1 MSDDC
6 IFCQIIAGRAPCY
19 PVHETRY
26 TRTFL
31 DVFPAAP
38 GHCLIVTK
46 EHFTDIFDAT
56 PEAISMVG
64 HVSTLIAH
72 TVKDELQGDGVGIF
86 QLNGAAAGQTVCHYH
101 MHVIPR
107 NAGEDL
113 TIHSR
118 MPGDPG
124 DLQAMAERL
133 NRRAMGLHAEVD

>member
-6 IFCQIIAGRAPCY
+6 IFCQILSDQAPCY

-31 DVFPAAP
+31 DIFPAAP

-46 EHFTDIFDAT
+46 NHYQDIFDAT
-56 PEAISMVG
+56 PEAIGMVG

-72 TVKDELQGDGVGIF
+72 TVKQELNCDGVGIF
-86 QLNGAAAGQTVCHYH
+86 QLNGAAAGQTVFHYH

-107 NAGEDL
+107 THGSDMQ
-113 TIHSR
+113 IHAR
-118 MPGDPG
+118 APGDPEE
-124 DLQAMAERL
+124 LQAMAQRL
-133 NRRAMGLHAEVD
+133 HTRALSMRIDD

>member
-6 IFCQIIAGRAPCY
+6 IFCQILADKAPCY

-31 DVFPAAP
+31 DIFPATP

-46 EHFTDIFDAT
+46 DHYTDIFDTT
-56 PEAISMVG
+56 PEAVAMVG

-72 TVKDELQGDGVGIF
+72 TLRDELQCDGVGVF
-86 QLNGAAAGQTVCHYH
+86 QLNGAAAGQTVFHYH

-107 NAGEDL
+107 NAGDDPA
-113 TIHSR
+113 IHSR
-118 MPGDPG
+118 SPGAPTE
-124 DLQAMAERL
+124 LEAMAKRL
-133 NRRAMGLHAEVD
+133 SKRAYSMRVED

>member
-6 IFCQIIAGRAPCY
+6 IFCQIIADKAPCY

-31 DVFPAAP
+31 DIFPSAP

-46 EHFTDIFDAT
+46 QHSDDIFDAT
-56 PEAISMVG
+56 PESIAMVG

-72 TVKDELQGDGVGIF
+72 TLREELQCDGVGMF
-86 QLNGAAAGQTVCHYH
+86 QLNGAAAGQTVFHYH

-107 NAGEDL
+107 TAGDDL
-113 TIHSR
+113 SIHSR
-118 MPGDPG
+118 VPGDP
-124 DLQAMAERL
+124 DELQAMAERL
-133 NRRAMGLHAEVD
+133 SKRAYSMRVDD

>member
-6 IFCQIIAGRAPCY
+6 IFCQILNEQAPCY
-19 PVHETRY
+19 AVHETRY

-31 DVFPAAP
+31 DIFPAAP

-46 EHFTDIFDAT
+46 DHYKDIFEAT

-72 TVKDELQGDGVGIF
+72 TVKEELQCDGVGVF
-86 QLNGAAAGQTVCHYH
+86 QLNGAAAGQTVFHYH

-107 NAGEDL
+107 NAGEDI

-118 MPGDPG
+118 LPGDPAE
-124 DLQAMAERL
+124 LEAMAARL
-133 NRRAMGLHAEVD
+133 NKRAYSLREEE

>member
-6 IFCQIIAGRAPCY
+6 IFCQILAGKAPCH

-31 DVFPAAP
+31 DIFPAAP

-46 EHFTDIFDAT
+46 EHFTDIFEAT
-56 PEAISMVG
+56 PEAIGMVG

-72 TVKDELQGDGVGIF
+72 TLRDELGCDGVGIY
-86 QLNGAAAGQTVCHYH
+86 QLNGAAAGQTVFHYH

-107 NAGEDL
+107 NTGDDPQLHGRA
-113 TIHSR
+113 
-118 MPGDPG
+118 PGDP
-124 DLQAMAERL
+124 DELAAMAERL
-133 NRRAMGLHAEVD
+133 SKRAYSMRTDL

>member
-6 IFCQIIAGRAPCY
+6 IFCQILAEKAPCY

-26 TRTFL
+26 TKTFL

-46 EHFTDIFDAT
+46 DHYQDIFEAT
-56 PEAISMVG
+56 PEAIGMVG

-72 TVKDELQGDGVGIF
+72 TVREELQCDGVGIF
-86 QLNGAAAGQTVCHYH
+86 QLNGAAAGQTVFHYH

-118 MPGDPG
+118 VPGAPG
-124 DLQAMAERL
+124 ELEAMAARLSERAKL
-133 NRRAMGLHAEVD
+133 MRIDD

>member
-6 IFCQIIAGRAPCY
+6 IFCQILAEKAPCY

-46 EHFTDIFDAT
+46 NHYRDIFEAT
-56 PEAISMVG
+56 PEAIGMVG

-72 TVKDELQGDGVGIF
+72 TVREELQCDGVGIF
-86 QLNGAAAGQTVCHYH
+86 QLNGAAAGQTVFHYH

-107 NAGEDL
+107 RAGEAL
-113 TIHSR
+113 SIHSR
-118 MPGDPG
+118 VPGVPAE
-124 DLQAMAERL
+124 LETMAGRL
-133 NRRAMGLHAEVD
+133 SKRAYSMRVED

>member
-6 IFCQIIAGRAPCY
+6 IFCQIIEEKASCY
-19 PVHETRY
+19 AVHETRY
-26 TRTFL
+26 TKTFL
-31 DVFPAAP
+31 DIFPASP

-46 EHFTDIFDAT
+46 DHYQDIFDAT

-72 TVKDELQGDGVGIF
+72 TVKNELQCDGVGIF
-86 QLNGAAAGQTVCHYH
+86 QLNGAAAGQTVFHYH

-107 NAGEDL
+107 NAGEEIS
-113 TIHSR
+113 IHSR
-118 MPGDPG
+118 VPGNPD

-133 NRRAMGLHAEVD
+133 SHRASTMLDGVE

>member
-6 IFCQIIAGRAPCY
+6 IFCQILNEQAPCY
-19 PVHETRY
+19 AVHETRY

-31 DVFPAAP
+31 DIFPAAP

-46 EHFTDIFDAT
+46 DHYKDIFEAT

-72 TVKDELQGDGVGIF
+72 TVKEELQCDGVGVF
-86 QLNGAAAGQTVCHYH
+86 QLNGAAAGQTVFHYH

-107 NAGEDL
+107 NAGEDI

-118 MPGDPG
+118 LPGDTAE
-124 DLQAMAERL
+124 LEAMAARL
-133 NRRAMGLHAEVD
+133 NKRAYSFRVDE

>member
-6 IFCQIIAGRAPCY
+6 IFCQIIAEKAPCY
-19 PVHETRY
+19 AVHETRY

-31 DVFPAAP
+31 DIFPAAP

-46 EHFTDIFDAT
+46 DHYQDIFEAT
-56 PEAISMVG
+56 PEAIGMVG

-72 TVKDELQGDGVGIF
+72 TVRDELKCDGVGVF
-86 QLNGAAAGQTVCHYH
+86 QLNGAAAGQTVFHYH

-107 NAGEDL
+107 HAGEEL

-118 MPGDPG
+118 VPGSPG
-124 DLQAMAERL
+124 ELEAMAARLSERAYSM
-133 NRRAMGLHAEVD
+133 RIDE